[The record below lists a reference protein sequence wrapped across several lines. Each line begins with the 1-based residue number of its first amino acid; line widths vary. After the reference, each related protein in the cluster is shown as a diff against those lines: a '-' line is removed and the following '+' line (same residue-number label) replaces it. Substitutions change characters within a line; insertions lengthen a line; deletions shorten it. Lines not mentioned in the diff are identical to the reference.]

1 MAKRFKT
8 SKGPSQRQLRAG
20 ELIRHQ
26 LVEIFQREP
35 MPDPK
40 LDKVS
45 ITVSE
50 VKASPD
56 LRNATA
62 FVSALGNQGL
72 GTKKGVRDEAD
83 LLKRLNAISPVI
95 RKFLGARLEMKY
107 TPELHFSADGSF
119 DEAEKIDRILEDRK
133 VTQDTTVAETPRDDA

>member
-8 SKGPSQRQLRAG
+8 SKGPTQRQLRAG

-26 LVEIFQREP
+26 LVDIFQREP
-35 MPDPK
+35 MPDPA
-40 LDKVS
+40 LEKVS
-45 ITVSE
+45 ITVSQ

-62 FVSALGNQGL
+62 FVSALGGKGL
-72 GTKKGVRDEAD
+72 RVKKGCADEAD
-83 LLKRLNAISPVI
+83 MIKRLNTIAPVL

-107 TPELHFSADGSF
+107 TPDLHFLSDNSF
-119 DEAEKIDRILEDRK
+119 DEAEKIERLFETDRVAKDLAED
-133 VTQDTTVAETPRDDA
+133 